1 MQLLISQL
9 REENSQQRI
18 SIANILQKLKTT
30 QQEINGFQKVY
41 EQIQE
46 KQIIVAKLLE
56 REREME
62 GMLEEKEEEIERLG
76 KEFRDT
82 RSKYERIIKESMQ
95 NAK

>member
-1 MQLLISQL
+1 M
-9 REENSQQRI
+9 
-18 SIANILQKLKTT
+18 
-30 QQEINGFQKVY
+30 
-41 EQIQE
+41 
-46 KQIIVAKLLE
+46 AKLLE

-62 GMLEEKEEEIERLG
+62 GMLEEKEDEIERLG

>member
-30 QQEINGFQKVY
+30 QQEINGFEKVY

-46 KQIIVAKLLE
+46 K
-56 REREME
+56 
-62 GMLEEKEEEIERLG
+62 
-76 KEFRDT
+76 
-82 RSKYERIIKESMQ
+82 
-95 NAK
+95 